1 MTNAVAVALPSHSA
15 QRALRVM
22 RPILQ
27 VTQAVSPDLAA
38 ALYEKLFFTPPTFR
52 ATERGRRWLATGR
65 PFRVDVRGREIAGWS
80 WGTGAPVYLVH
91 GWGDSAASLHAIAAP
106 FIAAGHRVV
115 TFDAPG
121 HGASGRRRSSLP
133 EFVWALGAMAATQGA
148 PDIVVAHSMGA
159 AAAVLAA
166 GDGSCVANRYVF
178 LAPPS
183 DPAEFVSAFARAGGL
198 REATIQRMRQRVALR
213 LGFRWEDLDV
223 LTHARRLRAPLLVIH
238 DRADETVAVE
248 DGEKL
253 ARAWPNAEFVATDG
267 LRHRGMLRDAAVISR
282 VLEFATTQRPAH
294 GVIARETA
302 PE

>member
-1 MTNAVAVALPSHSA
+1 MGEPPRLPSHAA
-15 QRALRVM
+15 QRALRVV
-22 RPILQ
+22 RPVLR
-27 VTQAVSPDLAA
+27 VAQAVSPELAA
-38 ALYEKLFFTPPTFR
+38 ALYAKLFFTPPTFR
-52 ATERGRRWLATGR
+52 ASERGRRWLDTGR
-65 PFRVDVRGREIAGWS
+65 PFRVDVRGRDIAGWS
-80 WGTGAPVYLVH
+80 WGSGAPVYFVH
-91 GWGDSAASLHAIAAP
+91 GWGDSAESLHALAAP
-106 FIAAGHRVV
+106 FIAAGRKVV

-133 EFVWALGAMAATQGA
+133 EFVWALGAVAKAQGA
-148 PDIVVAHSMGA
+148 PDVVVAHSMGA

-166 GDGSCVANRYVF
+166 GGGSCVANRYVF

-223 LTHARRLRAPLLVIH
+223 LTNARRLRAPLLVIH

-253 ARAWPNAEFVATDG
+253 ARAWPDADFVATDG
-267 LRHRGMLRDAAVISR
+267 LRHRGVLRDGAVIAR
-282 VLEFATTQRPAH
+282 VMEFASAQRPS
-294 GVIARETA
+294 GDTIARETA
-302 PE
+302 PG